1 MHWLLFLGLV
11 LIYGTALVL
20 NLTESNRRSL
30 RLRDDAD
37 ADDHILASV
46 LVTAVNP
53 ATQELAAQ
61 ITLRPLGTLAQDEVT
76 PATDL
81 SLFVNNVS
89 SPQQFD
95 FPKGKRMN
103 RVNVVFPMNGDL
115 NRYPFD
121 HYVATLR
128 LVMSTPARKKRPNP
142 DSSLPTGPEDQILQS
157 EVGTSA
163 LQTSTLIPITLVL
176 TAATP
181 GIKFEGGVYPS
192 SSLRFSIIGL
202 RIRRANNVIGLS
214 VLIMILMGGL
224 AISLLAMVS
233 QAISGPKLDLVPL
246 SICISLIFGLPAL
259 RNVQPGV
266 PPVGAFGD
274 YVSFIWAELVVGVS
288 AILIIWTWV
297 LHSREKPPE

>member
-1 MHWLLFLGLV
+1 MY
-11 LIYGTALVL
+11 ITALLL

-30 RLRDDAD
+30 QLRDDAD
-37 ADDHILASV
+37 TNDHVVASV

-61 ITLRPLGTLAQDEVT
+61 ITLRPLGSLATDEVT
-76 PATDL
+76 PAADL
-81 SLFVNNVS
+81 SLYVNNVA

-121 HYVATLR
+121 SYAAVLR
-128 LVMSTPARKKRPNP
+128 LVMSTPAPKKRPAAVDDNP
-142 DSSLPTGPEDQILQS
+142 TPTPEDQLIQS
-157 EVGTSA
+157 DVGASA
-163 LQTSTLIPITLVL
+163 LQTNKLVPITLVL
-176 TAATP
+176 SAATP
-181 GIKFEGGVYPS
+181 GIKFEGGVS
-192 SSLRFSIIGL
+192 SESGAKFSIIKL
-202 RIRRANNVIGLS
+202 HIRRANNVIGLS
-214 VLIMILMGGL
+214 VLIMILMSAL
-224 AISLLAMVS
+224 AISMLAMVT
-233 QAISGPKLDLVPL
+233 QATAGPSLNLIPL

-259 RNVQPGV
+259 RQVQPGV

-274 YVSFIWAELVVGVS
+274 WVSFIWAEIVVGVS

-297 LHSREKPPE
+297 IRSRQKLTDQPSAN